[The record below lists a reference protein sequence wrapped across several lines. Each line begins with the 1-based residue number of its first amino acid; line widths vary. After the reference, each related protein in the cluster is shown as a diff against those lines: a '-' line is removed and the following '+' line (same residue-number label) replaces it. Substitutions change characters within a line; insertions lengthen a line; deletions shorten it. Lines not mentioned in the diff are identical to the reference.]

1 MPQHANQHSNDSPEV
16 RRGYIYECEAEKH
29 NYTMKMRIMKVQ
41 EAMMATT
48 VGSNFIELVNH
59 PLEAVDF
66 RWYLELQNWSQ
77 KVEILKFVKC
87 NLQDEQF
94 NTLLNFV
101 LRNASVHTLVV
112 SNNQLSDES
121 VDMLLEFFSANK
133 QLRNVY
139 LSKNHISLLR
149 CKQKITQL
157 KNHLNIYI

>member
-1 MPQHANQHSNDSPEV
+1 
-16 RRGYIYECEAEKH
+16 
-29 NYTMKMRIMKVQ
+29 MKMRIMKVQ

-66 RWYLELQNWSQ
+66 RCYLELQHWSSR
-77 KVEILKFVKC
+77 VEILKFVKC
-87 NLQDEQF
+87 GLQDEQL
-94 NTLLNFV
+94 NVLLNFV
-101 LRNASVHTLVV
+101 LRNAGVHTLVV
-112 SNNQLSDES
+112 SNNQLTDDS

-139 LSKNHISLLR
+139 LSRNHVSLLR
-149 CKQKITQL
+149 CKQKIAQL